1 MAHEVSENTKLTLDL
16 KTIGIIISFT
26 VSLVTVYFSLKSEI
40 AVAMTEPKP
49 EVTSTEFRYKDEII
63 RKAIMTTQEDV
74 QEMKE
79 TLKLLETRLY
89 EITKGQ

>member
-1 MAHEVSENTKLTLDL
+1 MATEVSENTKLTLDL
-16 KTIGIIISFT
+16 KTIGLIVSFT
-26 VSLVTVYFSLKSEI
+26 ISLATIYFTLKSDI
-40 AVAMTEPKP
+40 ALAMTEPKP

-79 TLKLLETRLY
+79 TLKLLEARMY
-89 EITKGQ
+89 EITKK